1 MSITFDNASDRLL
14 RTTDLLNKNAAYT
27 WMAWFYPTATT
38 GTRTLFSLNDNGGNY
53 DFIGMINGLTLYVE
67 TQDVSGSL
75 STLAAANAWYHITI
89 QRAADANSLHL
100 FVNGV
105 EDGSGFSDIAGGRSA
120 ASRMEM
126 GGFESGNANPFQ
138 GNIAYIKAW
147 GAVLSSAEILAEK
160 DSAAAVRT
168 SNLYG
173 EWKTPLGATR
183 TADTSGN
190 GRDWTAGGT
199 LTDSS
204 DYPFGGG
211 TTQDLAGTSSL
222 TFASSAVLSFTKPL
236 AATSD
241 LTFGGGGALSV
252 VKPLAGVSNLTFGAT
267 ARLADFGFIAS
278 DHQIVGEPRNQ
289 QIAAAARNVLV
300 EAAARSASVQATARN
315 YQVVG
320 APRNYTVL

>member
-1 MSITFDNASDRLL
+1 MSIIFDAASDRLL
-14 RTTDLLNKNAAYT
+14 RTTDLLNKNVAYT
-27 WMAWFYPTATT
+27 WMAWFYPTATI

-89 QRAADANSLHL
+89 QRAADGNSLHL

-105 EDGSGFSDIAGGRSA
+105 EDGSGFSDIAVGRSA

-126 GGFESGNANPFQ
+126 GAFESGNANPFQ
-138 GNIAYIKAW
+138 GNVAYIKAW
-147 GAVLSSAEILAEK
+147 SAALSSAEILAEK

-173 EWKTPLGATR
+173 EWKTPQGATR

-190 GRDWTAGGT
+190 GRDWTEGGT

-204 DYPFGGG
+204 DYPFSSGG
-211 TTQDLAGTSSL
+211 TVDLSGSSSI
-222 TFASSAVLSFTKPL
+222 TFAMSAALSLTKPL
-236 AATSD
+236 SATAALIFSPSV
-241 LTFGGGGALSV
+241 ALSIT
-252 VKPLAGVSNLTFGAT
+252 KNLSGSSTLRFNMMGQLAGSAFVDT
-267 ARLADFGFIAS
+267 DVEIAS
-278 DHQIVGEPRNQ
+278 
-289 QIAAAARNVLV
+289 
-300 EAAARSASVQATARN
+300 
-315 YQVVG
+315 
-320 APRNYTVL
+320 APRNMQVVSASRSYTIISEERNHEIVSGGREIAA